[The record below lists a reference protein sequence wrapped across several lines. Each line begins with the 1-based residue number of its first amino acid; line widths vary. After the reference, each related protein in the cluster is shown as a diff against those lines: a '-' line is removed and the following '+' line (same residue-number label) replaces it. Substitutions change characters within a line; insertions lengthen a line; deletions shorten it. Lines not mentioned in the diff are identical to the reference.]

1 MDYELAQMRHKEL
14 LEQAVSPESAEDF
27 MRMIEDGLKPGI
39 DSYTSVVSQDGVE
52 YIIST
57 NSFMPGAI
65 VTDISRKKDGE
76 DDYYE
81 KEFSSP
87 HKALEDF
94 VLPSGKCLID
104 LWNEVKV
111 AIEPYAM

>member
-14 LEQAVSPESAEDF
+14 LDQAVPPESAEGF

-39 DSYTSVVSQDGVE
+39 DSYASVVLSDGVE

-65 VTDISRKKDGE
+65 VTDTSRKSDEE

-81 KEFSSP
+81 EKFSSP
-87 HKALEDF
+87 RKALEDF
-94 VLPSGKCLID
+94 VLPSGKHLID
-104 LWNEVKV
+104 LWDEVKV
-111 AIEPYAM
+111 VIEPYAM